1 MENNP
6 DFQQTVLELRC
17 LTTTLENLQ
26 VQGQIADQS
35 YRQGSLMVFRAMVL
49 REEINKEFSQE
60 KYAIL
65 KDKVEEISQF
75 IEDIIQAPEV
85 FQSYLQ

>member
-6 DFQQTVLELRC
+6 NFQQVVLELRC

-26 VQGQIADQS
+26 VQGQILDQS

-49 REEINKEFSQE
+49 REELNKEFSQE
-60 KYAIL
+60 KFDTL
-65 KDKVEEISQF
+65 KNRVEEISQF
-75 IEDIIQAPEV
+75 IEDIIQSPQV
-85 FQSYLQ
+85 FQTYLQ